1 VPGDCLAAYNATT
14 IERIKLLL
22 INIVAAAAA
31 STLLKWLID
40 IGEINRLG
48 IANSSSPVVVSSTSF
63 YVAEAFSF
71 VFPLLG
77 HVLFPV
83 SYLFALL
90 VSGFQVT
97 AGSNSWMDIGI
108 AMAMAGLGYAAAEA
122 IVFRQKKAIDRD
134 DETARKAAHIL
145 SNLSACLS
153 IWILGLQ
160 TTYYL
165 VLLAIIIGILV
176 MHLTLIGVKV
186 PGIEEWLRKV
196 GRIGETPGEGPF
208 YNALGILFALGM
220 LRSDPVAAIAVI
232 LMFGLG
238 DGFSTYIGTT
248 YGKYR
253 LPWNKNKTIEG
264 TLGFMAGAMCALLI
278 MPVPATFLGAILGA
292 FVESLPLKLNDN
304 ITLPVVLSL
313 LFYFLL

>member
-1 VPGDCLAAYNATT
+1 
-14 IERIKLLL
+14 
-22 INIVAAAAA
+22 
-31 STLLKWLID
+31 
-40 IGEINRLG
+40 
-48 IANSSSPVVVSSTSF
+48 VVVSYPSF
-63 YVAEAFSF
+63 YVAETFSL
-71 VFPLLG
+71 VFSLLG

-83 SYLFALL
+83 SYLFGLL
-90 VSGFQVT
+90 VSGFQLT
-97 AGSNSWMDIGI
+97 AVSNSWSDIGI
-108 AMAMAGLGYAAAEA
+108 AMAMAGLGYATAEA
-122 IVFRQKKAIDRD
+122 FVFRHKKAIDRD
-134 DETARKAAHIL
+134 DERARKAAHIL

-165 VLLAIIIGILV
+165 VLLAVIIGILV

-186 PGIEEWLRKV
+186 PGIEGWLNKV
-196 GRIGETPGEGPF
+196 GRVGETPGEGPF

-220 LRSDPVAAIAVI
+220 LRSEPMAAVAVI

-238 DGFSTYIGTT
+238 DGLSTYVGTT
-248 YGKYR
+248 YGKHK

-264 TLGFMAGAMCALLI
+264 TLGFMAGAMCAMLI
-278 MPVPATFLGAILGA
+278 MPVPATFLGAVLGA
-292 FVESLPLKLNDN
+292 IVESLPLKLNDN